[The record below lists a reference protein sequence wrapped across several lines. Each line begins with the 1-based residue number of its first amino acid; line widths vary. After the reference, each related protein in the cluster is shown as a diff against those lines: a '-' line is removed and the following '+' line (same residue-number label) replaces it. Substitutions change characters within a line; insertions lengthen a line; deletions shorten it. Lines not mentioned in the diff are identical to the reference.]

1 MPQYG
6 WKPEFN
12 LPPLKKKREWPPP
25 PEIVPHRTLKKS
37 QLTKKAVPLKPVNP
51 SEDEQRIIYER
62 EIYRLYSLHAAPEE
76 LLKQYERY
84 KDEKVSPGMV
94 RAWLMNSYQGNTDE
108 DLMPD
113 GEGSADMAGGV
124 HYKGMFKNGLLHGPG
139 RLEWDNGSSF
149 EGNFYYNRLLG
160 KGVYSWV
167 GGANYTGQIFDGLPH
182 GQGKI
187 EGPGGLVYQGRWDK
201 GRRSGP
207 GRMIYGT
214 VATHE
219 GTWKNDRKDGDGCLV
234 YTSGS
239 SYVGTWLDGKRHG
252 KGKQIE
258 RIIPSKEKGGKG
270 ALASHILAVEGR
282 PDTVFSHCYEG
293 EWLRGLPHGRGRSDW
308 PWDGKQKDASILINS
323 YVGDYNQGMRHGKGT
338 FFYASGA
345 LFKGNW
351 QENMKVGLGVI
362 VCETGKVHFGVFS
375 HDRYDPVSKPGFDM
389 PEPLVSTVKYL
400 KEEDIEVAKHGIL
413 RTIMRYKNDLQDAFL
428 YYCSLKEFSPPK
440 KPVAKAVEAE
450 SEPLKDD
457 GKKKKGAK
465 KGKEGK
471 AASEASEEGKAGK
484 DTSKEEAPKDNSKAK
499 EKPAKK
505 GQKGA
510 KEEKKGKKG
519 GKVDTPK
526 KEPEV
531 EEPPFEPA
539 KVIQP
544 EPESP
549 RQGIAGRSRGLA
561 NRQFWRLLQDALVLQ
576 PGLGLADV
584 DRMLPLNDLSW
595 DSVSDAHSPTRQ
607 LILREVVVALVQVA
621 LFKFQHEAIS
631 SEEKVERLFASMFH
645 SLASMSYD
653 TWLYKVDSV
662 PVRAV
667 LSENTVVIQ
676 KLFCELLLESE
687 TSDYTISLGSV
698 IKYGQGC
705 RPGHD
710 VPPGALLAKVLLE
723 LYNYR
728 MKPDSSLGQCLK
740 HNVTYKEF
748 ETILLLFSSLGE
760 NLKPAGQEGAMEELA
775 DLLKA
780 FLAGSAGKGSK
791 GGPGVPQAKGAKAE
805 PKKVKKRKDNPEWV
819 K

>member
-1 MPQYG
+1 MPEYG
-6 WKPEFN
+6 WKPEYN
-12 LPPLKKKREWPPP
+12 LPPLKKKREWSPPP
-25 PEIVPHRTLKKS
+25 DVLPHKTLKKS
-37 QLTKKAVPLKPVNP
+37 QLTKKIIPPKPVEP
-51 SEDEQRIIYER
+51 AEDERRIIYER

-84 KDEKVSPGMV
+84 KDEKVCPGMV
-94 RAWLMNSYQGNTDE
+94 RAWLMNSYQGNADE
-108 DLMPD
+108 DSMPD

-149 EGNFYYNRLLG
+149 EGNFHYNRLLG

-201 GRRSGP
+201 GRRYGP

-219 GTWKNDRKDGDGCLV
+219 GTWKNDRKDGDGCQV
-234 YTSGS
+234 YTTGS

-270 ALASHILAVEGR
+270 AFASHILAVEGR
-282 PDTVFSHCYEG
+282 PDTVYSHCYEG
-293 EWLRGLPHGRGRSDW
+293 DWLRGLPHGRLGRSDW

-323 YVGDYNQGMRHGKGT
+323 YVGEYNQGMRHGKGA

-345 LFKGNW
+345 LFK
-351 QENMKVGLGVI
+351 E
-362 VCETGKVHFGVFS
+362 S
-375 HDRYDPVSKPGFDM
+375 
-389 PEPLVSTVKYL
+389 
-400 KEEDIEVAKHGIL
+400 
-413 RTIMRYKNDLQDAFL
+413 
-428 YYCSLKEFSPPK
+428 SPPK
-440 KPVAKAVEAE
+440 KLVAKAVEAG

-471 AASEASEEGKAGK
+471 AASDASKEGKAGN
-484 DTSKEEAPKDNSKAK
+484 DASKEEALKDNSKAK
-499 EKPAKK
+499 EKPTKK
-505 GQKGA
+505 GQKGT

-519 GKVDTPK
+519 GKLDSPK
-526 KEPEV
+526 NESEV
-531 EEPPFEPA
+531 EEPPFEHA

-544 EPESP
+544 QPESP

-561 NRQFWRLLQDALVLQ
+561 NQQFWRLLQDALVLQ

-607 LILREVVVALVQVA
+607 LILREVVVALVQIA
-621 LFKFQHEAIS
+621 LFKFQHEEIS
-631 SEEKVERLFASMFH
+631 SEDKVEKLFASMFH
-645 SLASMSYD
+645 SLASMSHD
-653 TWLYKVDSV
+653 SWLYKVESV

-667 LSENTVVIQ
+667 LSENTVFIQ

-698 IKYGQGC
+698 IKYGEGR
-705 RPGHD
+705 RPGHN

-723 LYNYR
+723 LYNYHT
-728 MKPDSSLGQCLK
+728 KPDSSLCQCFK

-748 ETILLLFSSLGE
+748 ETILLMFSSLGE
-760 NLKPAGQEGAMEELA
+760 DLKPAGQEGAMEELA
-775 DLLKA
+775 DLLKG
-780 FLAGSAGKGSK
+780 FLAGSAGKGLK
-791 GGPGVPQAKGAKAE
+791 GGPGVAQAQGAKVE